1 MLFTLA
7 FVGTGLAVVAAL
19 RYMWRHRNSR
29 LTRGV
34 ADAAVTYNVL
44 HGQAPPPTSPPIPPS
59 SSLSAT
65 LD

>member
-1 MLFTLA
+1 MLFTFVL
-7 FVGTGLAVVAAL
+7 VGTGLAVVAVL
-19 RYMWRHRNSR
+19 GYMWRHRSSR

-44 HGQAPPPTSPPIPPS
+44 HGQAPPPTIPPPPPPT
-59 SSLSAT
+59 SLSLP